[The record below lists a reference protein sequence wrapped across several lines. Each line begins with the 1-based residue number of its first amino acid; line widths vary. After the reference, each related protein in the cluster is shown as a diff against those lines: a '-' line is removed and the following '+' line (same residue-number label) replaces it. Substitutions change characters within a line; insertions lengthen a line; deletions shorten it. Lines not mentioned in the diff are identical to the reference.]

1 MKKLTAAAS
10 VAATTLLSG
19 CDIAGCDAIL
29 IPALRIEI
37 VDASTGAWKADS
49 ATGWA
54 RRQAGPS
61 EPLRVAAWRTGATG
75 DTITHLG
82 VDGTGGG
89 EYTVH
94 VERNGYLSWDRQQ
107 VEVKSG
113 SCGVE
118 KTTILKA
125 ALEPNS

>member
-1 MKKLTAAAS
+1 MQKLTAAAGL
-10 VAATTLLSG
+10 VATMFLSG
-19 CDIAGCDAIL
+19 CDITGCDAIL

-37 VDASTGAWKADS
+37 VDASTGVWKADS

-54 RRQAGPS
+54 QRQGGAS

-94 VERNGYLSWDRQQ
+94 VERNGYLSWDRQGL
-107 VEVKSG
+107 EVQSG

-118 KTTILKA
+118 KTNNLKA
-125 ALEPNS
+125 ALEPIS